1 MLSISALWAHDVEI
15 DGIYYNLDETNNTA
29 EVTYEGDVYTY
40 YNEYNGS
47 VSIPESIT
55 CNSKVYTVTSVGYA
69 AFQGCSDLTSVTI
82 PKNVTTISKHAFID
96 CSGLTSVTIGCDS
109 ITFLSNSAFKDCSSL
124 TSVVWNVKYCGD
136 FLYSSFYNS
145 YPPFYF
151 TKSKITSFTFGDD
164 VERIPAYLC
173 YDMDSLISVE
183 IGSSVTSIG
192 SSAFEGCSGLTSV
205 TIPNSV
211 TSIGGSAFSGCSGLT
226 SVTIGNSVTSIGG
239 SAFSG
244 CSGLTS
250 ITIPTSITSIG
261 SYAFSGCSG
270 LTSVVWNIKNYSGF
284 SDYDDSPFYNI
295 RSKITSFTLEN
306 EVERIPN
313 YLCYGMSSLEEI
325 TIPNSVTSIGSSAF
339 YKCSNLKKVRNFS
352 ELDIVKGNTTHGYVA
367 YYADVVGNKIEGD
380 FVYDNNDVITEYIG
394 DVNITS
400 IEIPLKAKGIDKTV
414 FTECTKLTS
423 VVWNAKNCAD
433 FSGYS
438 SSPFYNIR
446 SKITSFTFG
455 NEVECIPAYLFYEM
469 NSLKEIT
476 IPNSVTSIGEDA
488 FSYCSGLTKVNYL
501 GSVEKW
507 VEFDFTSSTSNP
519 TYYAQ
524 DLYINGELLTEVKIY
539 SADSIKF
546 SAFYNCKSIKS
557 VEIGSNITSIGS
569 SAFYGCNGMTS
580 IVWNAKNCTDFS
592 GYSSSPFYG
601 VRSQIT
607 SFTYGN
613 EVEHIPAY
621 LCYEM
626 SSLKEITIPT
636 SVISIGEDAFE
647 GCSGLTSVVWNAK
660 NCIDFSSKSASP
672 FYNIRSN
679 ISSFT
684 FGNEV
689 EHIPAYLCYVME
701 NLKEIII
708 LTSVTSIGDYAFEG
722 CSGLT
727 SVTIPGSVTSIGS
740 SAFDG
745 CSGLT
750 SVVWNAKN
758 CTDFSSNSASPFYNI
773 RSNITSFT
781 FGNEVEHIPAYLCYG
796 MSGINEISVPKSV
809 KSIGD
814 DAFYYCN
821 NLSKVNYNA
830 SVNDWVKIDF
840 YSNTSNPI
848 NYSENLYING
858 ELLTEV
864 KITSADSIKPYAFY
878 YCKGIKY
885 VELGS
890 SVKYIGNS
898 AFNYCNNL
906 KTVYNRTD
914 LDIIKG
920 KTTHGYVAYYADV
933 VGKEENGFIYNAQNT
948 LIDYIGDTT
957 LVTLDLP
964 NVIEGVISGIFN
976 RFTNLKSIR
985 IGDNVKNISNEAF
998 DGCDNLMEIN
1008 VSNENNYF
1016 SSEEGV
1022 LFDKDKTT
1030 LIKYP
1035 KAKEST
1041 SITIPNSVTN
1051 IKVNAFSDCNKLNS
1065 IVWEAQN
1072 CNNFENFEENPFYNI
1087 RENITSVVFGDSV
1100 EHIPAYLCYEMNK
1113 LSEVSIPASLQTIGT
1128 DAFYNCLGITSIK
1141 WNAIECE
1148 NYTVSTAPF
1157 NSISSNITS
1166 FIFGNEVKHIPA
1178 YLCYN
1183 INKLADVT
1191 ITNNVTTIGI
1201 NAFEG
1206 CTNLN
1211 TIVWNAIKAKNFE
1224 ESTSPFNPICTKI
1237 TSFIFGEEVEH
1248 IPSYICNGMA
1258 KVSPKVIPNS
1268 VKTIGK
1274 YAFWGT
1280 RVYKTNWE
1288 EGVLYIDSCL
1298 IKAEN
1303 EELKDTYSIKEGTR
1317 LIADEA
1323 FLDCNVLTS
1332 LSLASTISYVGNDA
1346 FSGCTN
1352 LTEIVIP
1359 NNIVYMGWNV
1369 FSECYR
1375 LSSIIWNV
1383 KKCDDF
1389 ENYETSP
1396 FYDIRERITSFKFGN
1411 EVEYIPAFL
1420 CYDMSNIPQISLPSS
1435 VKVIGKYAFAYCDD
1449 LTSLVISDGVI
1460 TINDCAFSGCRYVNE
1475 LLIGK
1480 SVEHIGTNVFQN
1492 CYNIDNIV
1500 WNAKNCSDFE
1510 SAMQSA
1516 FYSIRSNIS
1525 SFKIGNGV
1533 EYIPAYLCYGMDDL
1547 YSIIV
1552 PENVTAI
1559 GQEAFSNCNYLN
1571 SVIWKA
1577 KNCKDFSS
1585 QTVSPF
1591 YNQTNRHVSY
1601 FTFGNKVEHIP
1612 SYLCYGMGN
1621 LTEVLIPHRVVSLG
1635 DSVFFN
1641 CENLTKVTSYPRN
1654 VPTTGEDVFA
1664 HYNAYLYVQCVSLDE
1679 YVGDDVFGMF
1689 KRIKCIEVDE
1699 VEIEAE
1705 EDSEKIEIE
1714 IDEENNNATITWP
1727 STNNAKSYELV
1738 ISRKG
1743 EVFCTL
1749 IFNSNGQLLSIDF
1762 STRSASIGFQF
1773 IVTGLEEASKYDY
1786 KLLAL
1791 DENNN
1796 ELQSYYGEFE
1806 TSGYVEEED
1815 EDTEETAI
1823 IENLADANITISE
1836 GVISCPDSDFTIYN
1850 TIGQNVTS
1858 QNGSL
1863 TPGVYVVQ
1871 VDNDFVKVMMK

>member
-1 MLSISALWAHDVEI
+1 MLSISALCAQDVVI
-15 DGIYYNLDETNNTA
+15 GDIYYNLDDANKTA
-29 EVTYEGDVYTY
+29 EVTYKGDSY
-40 YNEYNGS
+40 YNEYSGS
-47 VSIPESIT
+47 VIIPEAVS
-55 CNSKVYTVTSVGYA
+55 
-69 AFQGCSDLTSVTI
+69 
-82 PKNVTTISKHAFID
+82 
-96 CSGLTSVTIGCDS
+96 
-109 ITFLSNSAFKDCSSL
+109 
-124 TSVVWNVKYCGD
+124 
-136 FLYSSFYNS
+136 YNS
-145 YPPFYF
+145 EMY
-151 TKSKITSFTFGDD
+151 
-164 VERIPAYLC
+164 
-173 YDMDSLISVE
+173 
-183 IGSSVTSIG
+183 SVTSIG
-192 SSAFEGCSGLTSV
+192 SSAFKNCSGLESITIPNSVTTISSSAFDNCHALTSVIWNAENCEDFYIGTISMPSYSTFVTNSPFYNIRSQIKSFIFGDEVEHIPAFLCYGMKNIKEVTIPNDVTSIGSSAFKYCSGITSIVWNAKECSNSPFNDICSNITSFTFGNEVEYIPASLCSGMKNIKELTIPNSVTLIDSSAFSGCTTLSKVNYLGTVDEWAKIDFKYSSSNPTYYAKYLYINDELLTELKITSADSIKNYAFSNCKSIKSVEIGESVNEIGSYAFSGCSGLTSIV
-205 TIPNSV
+205 WNARNYQDFSDDSDSPFYNIRSQISSFTFGNDVEHIPAYLCYEMNNLKEITIPYSVTYIGYDSFFACSALTKVDYLGTVDKWLEFNFKNFESNPTYYAKDLYINDKLLTDVKITSADSIKDYAFYNCQSIKSVEIGESVTKIGDCPFYGCSGITTIFWSSKNYQDFSKYSESPFYDIRSNIISFTFSEEVEHIPAYLCYEMNNLKEITIPNTV
-211 TSIGGSAFSGCSGLT
+211 TSIGYDAFSGCSGLT
-226 SVTIGNSVTSIGG
+226 SVTIGENVTSIHDD
-239 SAFSG
+239 AFDDCYNITSVIWNAKNCNDFDYDFYNETLFYSCSSGLTSFSFGEKVEHVPANLCRNMSELKEITIPSSVLSIGDEAFFG
-244 CSGLTS
+244 CSGLS
-250 ITIPTSITSIG
+250 NVTIS
-261 SYAFSGCSG
+261 
-270 LTSVVWNIKNYSGF
+270 
-284 SDYDDSPFYNI
+284 
-295 RSKITSFTLEN
+295 
-306 EVERIPN
+306 
-313 YLCYGMSSLEEI
+313 
-325 TIPNSVTSIGSSAF
+325 NSVTSIGSDAF
-339 YKCSNLKKVRNFS
+339 Y
-352 ELDIVKGNTTHGYVA
+352 H
-367 YYADVVGNKIEGD
+367 
-380 FVYDNNDVITEYIG
+380 
-394 DVNITS
+394 
-400 IEIPLKAKGIDKTV
+400 
-414 FTECTKLTS
+414 
-423 VVWNAKNCAD
+423 
-433 FSGYS
+433 
-438 SSPFYNIR
+438 
-446 SKITSFTFG
+446 
-455 NEVECIPAYLFYEM
+455 
-469 NSLKEIT
+469 
-476 IPNSVTSIGEDA
+476 
-488 FSYCSGLTKVNYL
+488 
-501 GSVEKW
+501 
-507 VEFDFTSSTSNP
+507 
-519 TYYAQ
+519 
-524 DLYINGELLTEVKIY
+524 
-539 SADSIKF
+539 
-546 SAFYNCKSIKS
+546 
-557 VEIGSNITSIGS
+557 
-569 SAFYGCNGMTS
+569 
-580 IVWNAKNCTDFS
+580 
-592 GYSSSPFYG
+592 
-601 VRSQIT
+601 
-607 SFTYGN
+607 
-613 EVEHIPAY
+613 
-621 LCYEM
+621 
-626 SSLKEITIPT
+626 
-636 SVISIGEDAFE
+636 
-647 GCSGLTSVVWNAK
+647 CSGLTSLT
-660 NCIDFSSKSASP
+660 I
-672 FYNIRSN
+672 
-679 ISSFT
+679 
-684 FGNEV
+684 GN
-689 EHIPAYLCYVME
+689 
-701 NLKEIII
+701 
-708 LTSVTSIGDYAFEG
+708 SVSSIGHEAF
-722 CSGLT
+722 
-727 SVTIPGSVTSIGS
+727 
-740 SAFDG
+740 
-745 CSGLT
+745 
-750 SVVWNAKN
+750 
-758 CTDFSSNSASPFYNI
+758 SN
-773 RSNITSFT
+773 
-781 FGNEVEHIPAYLCYG
+781 
-796 MSGINEISVPKSV
+796 
-809 KSIGD
+809 
-814 DAFYYCN
+814 CN
-821 NLSKVNYNA
+821 NLEKVTYN
-830 SVNDWVKIDF
+830 STVENWVNIDF
-840 YSNTSNPI
+840 ASATSNPI
-848 NYSENLYING
+848 YFAESLYIDG
-858 ELLTEV
+858 EQVSEI
-864 KITSADSIKPYAFY
+864 KIANTDSIKPYAFI
-878 YCKGIKY
+878 YCKGLKY
-885 VELGS
+885 VEVGN
-890 SVKYIGNS
+890 SVKYIGTS
-898 AFNYCNNL
+898 AFEYCTNL
-906 KTVYNRTD
+906 KTVYNKSD
-914 LDIIKG
+914 LNIIKG
-920 KTTHGYVAYYADV
+920 TTQGYIAYYADV
-933 VGKEENGFIYNAQNT
+933 VGKEENGFIYDANYK

-957 LVTLDLP
+957 FTTLDIP
-964 NVIEGVISGIFN
+964 NVIEEITPGIFN
-976 RFTNLKSIR
+976 RFPNLTSIR
-985 IGDNVKNISNEAF
+985 MGDNIQQIPSDAF
-998 DGCDNLMEIN
+998 DGCNNLKEIN
-1008 VSNENNYF
+1008 ISNDNSYF
-1016 SSEEGV
+1016 SSEDGV
-1022 LFDKDKTT
+1022 LYNKNKTT
-1030 LIKYP
+1030 LIKFP
-1035 KAKEST
+1035 KAKEGSSFTLLNTITYIEENAFEDCNHLT
-1041 SITIPNSVTN
+1041 SIIWNAQKCNDFESVEKN
-1051 IKVNAFSDCNKLNS
+1051 PLYGIKD
-1065 IVWEAQN
+1065 
-1072 CNNFENFEENPFYNI
+1072 
-1087 RENITSVVFGDSV
+1087 NITSFVFGEEV
-1100 EHIPAYLCYEMNK
+1100 EHIPAFLCYEMNNLK
-1113 LSEVSIPASLQTIGT
+1113 EVSISKSVASIGK
-1128 DAFYNCLGITSIK
+1128 DAFYNCSGITSVK
-1141 WNAIECE
+1141 WDAINCE
-1148 NYTVSTAPF
+1148 NFTVSTAPF
-1157 NSISSNITS
+1157 NSICSNITS
-1166 FIFGNEVKHIPA
+1166 FVFGNEVEHIPA
-1178 YLCYN
+1178 YICYN
-1183 INKLADVT
+1183 MGNIADIA
-1191 ITNNVTTIGI
+1191 ITNNIKTIGTD
-1201 NAFEG
+1201 AFFG
-1206 CTNLN
+1206 CSGLTSIL
-1211 TIVWNAIKAKNFE
+1211 WNAKKSEDFL
-1224 ESTSPFNPICTKI
+1224 ESTAPFNNICTKI
-1237 TSFIFGEEVEH
+1237 TSLTFGEEVEH

-1601 FTFGNKVEHIP
+1601 FTFGNMVEHIP

-1621 LTEVLIPHRVVSLG
+1621 LTEVLVPHRVVSLG

-1679 YVGDDVFGMF
+1679 YVDDDVFGMF

-1773 IVTGLEEASKYDY
+1773 TVTGLEEASKYDY

>member
-1 MLSISALWAHDVEI
+1 MKRILLLLSALVITTSLWAQVLV
-15 DGIYYNLDETNNTA
+15 DGIYYKLDKTSKTASVTNGGDPDPYYFT
-29 EVTYEGDVYTY
+29 GDVI
-40 YNEYNGS
+40 
-47 VSIPESIT
+47 IPETISY
-55 CNSKVYTVTSVGYA
+55 NSETYVVTSIGDK
-69 AFQGCSDLTSVTI
+69 AFYHCFLLNSVTFPSSVTSI
-82 PKNVTTISKHAFID
+82 GSDAFWSCYNLKKVNFLGTVDEWVKIEFKNHYSSPAPDEFYINDELLIDVKITSADVIKAYAFDFCESIKSVQIGESVTSIGDEAFSYCRGLSNVTISNSVTSIGSDAFYN
-96 CSGLTSVTIGCDS
+96 CSGLTSLTIG
-109 ITFLSNSAFKDCSSL
+109 N
-124 TSVVWNVKYCGD
+124 
-136 FLYSSFYNS
+136 
-145 YPPFYF
+145 
-151 TKSKITSFTFGDD
+151 
-164 VERIPAYLC
+164 
-173 YDMDSLISVE
+173 
-183 IGSSVTSIG
+183 SVTSIG

-205 TIPNSV
+205 TI
-211 TSIGGSAFSGCSGLT
+211 
-226 SVTIGNSVTSIGG
+226 GNSVTSIGG
-239 SAFSG
+239 S
-244 CSGLTS
+244 
-250 ITIPTSITSIG
+250 
-261 SYAFSGCSG
+261 AFSGCSG

-295 RSKITSFTLEN
+295 RSKITSFTLGN

-352 ELDIVKGNTTHGYVA
+352 ELNIVKGNTTHGYVA

-636 SVISIGEDAFE
+636 SVTFIGKYAFY

-660 NCIDFSSKSASP
+660 NCTDFSGYSSSP
-672 FYNIRSN
+672 FYNICSQ

-684 FGNEV
+684 IGNEV
-689 EHIPAYLCYVME
+689 ENIPAYLCYGME
-701 NLKEIII
+701 NLKEITI
-708 LTSVTSIGDYAFEG
+708 LN
-722 CSGLT
+722 
-727 SVTIPGSVTSIGS
+727 SVTSIGS
-740 SAFDG
+740 SAFYG

-840 YSNTSNPI
+840 DSNTSNPI

-858 ELLTEV
+858 ELLTDV
-864 KITSADSIKPYAFY
+864 KITSADSIKSYAFY

-885 VELGS
+885 VELGN

-998 DGCDNLMEIN
+998 YGCDNLMEIN

-1065 IVWEAQN
+1065 IVWDAQN
-1072 CNNFENFEENPFYNI
+1072 CNNFESFEENPFYNI

-1113 LSEVSIPASLQTIGT
+1113 LSELSIPASLQTIGT
-1128 DAFYNCLGITSIK
+1128 DAFYNCSGITSIK

-1211 TIVWNAIKAKNFE
+1211 TIVWNAIKSKNFE

-1449 LTSLVISDGVI
+1449 LTFLVISDGVT

-1480 SVEHIGTNVFQN
+1480 SVEHIGTHVFQN
-1492 CYNIDNIV
+1492 CYNIDNII

-1525 SFKIGNGV
+1525 SFKIGSGV

-1547 YSIIV
+1547 YSIII

-1654 VPTTGEDVFA
+1654 VPTIGEDVFA
-1664 HYNAYLYVQCVSLDE
+1664 HYNAYLYVQCVSLEE
-1679 YVGDDVFGMF
+1679 YVDDDVFGMF

-1699 VEIEAE
+1699 VEIEVE

-1773 IVTGLEEASKYDY
+1773 TVTGLEEASKYDY

-1806 TSGYVEEED
+1806 TSGYIEEED
-1815 EDTEETAI
+1815 EETEETAI

-1836 GVISCPDSDFTIYN
+1836 GVIYCPEADFTIYN
-1850 TIGQNVTS
+1850 TIGQNVTT

-1863 TPGVYVVQ
+1863 TPGVYLVQ
-1871 VDNDFVKVMMK
+1871 VADDFVKIMMK